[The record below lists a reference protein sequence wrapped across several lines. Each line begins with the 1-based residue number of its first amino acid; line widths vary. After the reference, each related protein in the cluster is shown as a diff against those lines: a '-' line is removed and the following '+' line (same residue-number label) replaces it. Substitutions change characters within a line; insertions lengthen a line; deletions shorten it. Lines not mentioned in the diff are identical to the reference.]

1 MKGGSEKK
9 QLNMLS
15 GGRAAKGESK
25 QEGEMGKRE
34 KNESNTVILCREL

>member
-9 QLNMLS
+9 QLNVLS

-34 KNESNTVILCREL
+34 KKTRAIL